1 MNKNYNWT
9 VVVTCQ
15 GNPRYYPQ
23 KNLLFGIIAL
33 VYYYLKYHKYG
44 TMNFALKQ
52 QFK

>member
-1 MNKNYNWT
+1 MSKNCGWT

-23 KNLLFGIIAL
+23 KNLLFGIISL
-33 VYYYLKYHKYG
+33 VYRYCKYSKYG

-52 QFK
+52 KFK